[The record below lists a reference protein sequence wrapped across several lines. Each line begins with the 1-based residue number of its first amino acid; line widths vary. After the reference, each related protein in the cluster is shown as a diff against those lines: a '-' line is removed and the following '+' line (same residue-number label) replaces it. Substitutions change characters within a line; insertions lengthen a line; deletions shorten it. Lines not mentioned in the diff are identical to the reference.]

1 MRKVFVTGIGTD
13 VGKTIVSAVLTEAWE
28 ADYWK
33 PLQAGTLEASD
44 TYRVKRLISNPKTH
58 FHPEAYRLKHPMS
71 PHAAAELEN
80 IQIRSSKLKLPETEN
95 TLVIEGAGG
104 IMVPYN
110 YKGDTLVDMVEQWD
124 AEVVLVVRNYLGS
137 INHTLL
143 SLAYLKEKGIKL
155 LGIVYSGEKVESSE
169 RVIENATKV
178 PVLGR
183 INMEYDLS
191 RDVIKEY
198 AMEFVFI

>member
-33 PLQAGTLEASD
+33 PIQAGSLEVSD
-44 TYRVKRLISNPKTH
+44 TFRVQKLVSNPKTK
-58 FHPEAYRLKHPMS
+58 FLPEAYRLQHPMS

-110 YKGDTLVDMVEQWD
+110 YKGDTMIDLVEQWE

-143 SLAYLKEKGIKL
+143 SIEMLKNKGVKL
-155 LGIVYSGEKVESSE
+155 LGVVYSGEKVESTE

-183 INMEYDLS
+183 VNFEYDLS
-191 RDVIKEY
+191 KDVIKEY